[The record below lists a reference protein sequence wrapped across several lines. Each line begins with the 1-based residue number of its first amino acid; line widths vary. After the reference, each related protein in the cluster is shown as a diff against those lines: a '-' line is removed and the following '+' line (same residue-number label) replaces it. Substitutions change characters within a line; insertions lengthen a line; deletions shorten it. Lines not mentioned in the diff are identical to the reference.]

1 MYRKI
6 CVSLILSVSAMI
18 DSLLFWIDNF
28 NIVRCYIAFIVLM
41 HPNEINVS
49 FIADIILSI

>member
-1 MYRKI
+1 
-6 CVSLILSVSAMI
+6 MI
-18 DSLLFWIDNF
+18 DNLLFWIDNF